1 MDFELEGVG
10 MPEHLEPTK
19 TARRDLSRPVLFAL
33 TVFLLT
39 SNVALYFVYKGN
51 VDQLAERTR
60 QELGAARESGAGETQ
75 HTLDTSSV
83 PEADPG
89 LAAYR
94 IVNAHDHLYQQ
105 KHLDKYLAAA
115 ERLGIVRTVLVASSD
130 YTLKGEGNDPRRGN
144 AWNTNEI
151 LTCEHAAPDKIVTY
165 CAIHPDDENKED
177 LLRQYLAA
185 GVHGLKLYTGHSN
198 FYDRPLD
205 DPVMM
210 PVYEFCEQ
218 NNFPICWHIN
228 LSKPNFL
235 AEFLRVMERFPR
247 LKVIVPHF
255 GVTFYRPGGEAWN
268 QFWQILDQY
277 PGVYT
282 DCSWGTRNILVH
294 GLEVVS
300 ANVPAFRDAI
310 IKYQD
315 RILWGTDMV
324 VTGNAEKTEAW
335 IESVLRACREMLEK
349 DVYYFW
355 MAADG
360 SPYDY
365 PGTKNPYGQ
374 LRGLALEPDVL
385 RKIYETNYDAFVALR
400 PGEG

>member
-1 MDFELEGVG
+1 MADNNEQ
-10 MPEHLEPTK
+10 PAK
-19 TARRDLSRPVLFAL
+19 AKRDLSRPILFGL
-33 TVFLLT
+33 TVFLLV
-39 SNVALYFVYKGN
+39 SNVALYFAYKGSL
-51 VDQLAERTR
+51 DELAAEARGGPPALRGT
-60 QELGAARESGAGETQ
+60 AAVAGEAQ
-75 HTLDTSSV
+75 KSRDAA
-83 PEADPG
+83 PAGEADPG
-89 LAAYR
+89 LASYR

-115 ERLGIVRTVLVASSD
+115 ERLGIVRTVFVASSD
-130 YTLKGEGNDPRRGN
+130 YTLKGAGGDPKLGN
-144 AWNTNEI
+144 AWNTTEI
-151 LTCEHAAPDKIVTY
+151 LTCEHAFPDKIATY
-165 CAIHPDDENKED
+165 CSIHPDDENKVD
-177 LLRQYLAA
+177 LLRQYMAS

-205 DPVMM
+205 DEAMM

-218 NNFPICWHIN
+218 NGFPICWHIN
-228 LSKPNFL
+228 LSESKSGYL
-235 AEFLRVMERFPR
+235 DEFLRVMERFPK
-247 LKVIVPHF
+247 LKVIIPHF
-255 GVTFYRPGGEAWN
+255 GVTFYRPGGDAWN
-268 QFWQILDQY
+268 RFWQILDQY

-310 IKYQD
+310 IRYQD

-324 VTGNAEKTEAW
+324 VTGNPEKTEAW

-374 LRGLALEPDVL
+374 LRGLALEPEVL

-400 PGEG
+400 PGE